1 MGWKGNLRKLNSTLN
16 KIDRESKR
24 KYRELEKR
32 QKERQKMEELE
43 QAKYD
48 VEVYENYIEQIQS
61 LHKEGSEKID
71 WVALKNEQ
79 PPIEPLLE
87 YTKKQEA
94 EFIYNNFKP
103 NFFQKIFI
111 RVEKKKQSLLK
122 KVEEAKNIDEQ
133 NYEQNKINYKK
144 EFNDWKEQVELA
156 TKILNNQEEAFLDV
170 IKQLNPFD
178 EINNLGTKLEF
189 KLNNNH
195 LYIDLNVHSQNI
207 IPTESRSLLKSG
219 KLSLKNIPKSLYNE
233 IYQDYVCSAILRVAR
248 EIFALLPIDKIII
261 SAEDE
266 LLNKSTGHTEL
277 LPILS
282 VLIYRETFENLNLN
296 LIDTSDSMINFVH
309 NMDFKKTTGF
319 KAIDKIILD
328 E

>member
-71 WVALKNEQ
+71 WIALKNEQ
-79 PPIEPLLE
+79 APIEPLLE

-103 NFFQKIFI
+103 NFFHKIFK

-133 NYEQNKINYKK
+133 NYEQNKINFKK
-144 EFNDWKEQVELA
+144 EFNEWKEQVELA

-248 EIFALLPIDKIII
+248 EIFALLPINKIII

-319 KAIDKIILD
+319 KIIDKIILD